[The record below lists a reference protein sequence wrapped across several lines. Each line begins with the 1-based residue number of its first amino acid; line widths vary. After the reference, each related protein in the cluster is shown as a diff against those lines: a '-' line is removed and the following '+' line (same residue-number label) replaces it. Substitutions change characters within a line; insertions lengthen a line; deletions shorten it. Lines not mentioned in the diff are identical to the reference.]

1 MAGIDI
7 SNKSIKSKSTNNS
20 KGKSISDI
28 LNADIKLF
36 GSGYSDKKKESFYLE
51 LSILLS
57 AGIDIKNALELVIED
72 QVKEK
77 DKQLITSIKE
87 EVVKGI
93 SLSETLKATGFFT
106 DYEVFSIQIG
116 EETGRVAIIMG
127 ELSLFYKNKIKQKR
141 QAVSALTYPMIVLCT
156 SIGVLS
162 FMLNVIV
169 PMFSDVFL
177 RFGGEL
183 PYITQ
188 LVIQASKLAGE
199 LFWPMLATSFGIG
212 IWLYTI
218 RQRTSYRKI
227 TSTLF
232 LRVPVLGEL
241 IRKIYLARFCHTMQ
255 LLISSKIPLLRALGL
270 VKKMIGYYPIE
281 NSIDSIEQ
289 EILKGEPLHKALSKF
304 AIYPGRLV
312 SFIKVGEE
320 VNRLD
325 EFFEKINQQYSEEV
339 DHQSKVLATVIEP
352 IMMIFLGLIVGVIL
366 IAMYLPMFKMSTIF

>member
-7 SNKSIKSKSTNNS
+7 SNRASPKGAAP
-20 KGKSISDI
+20 GKSLSDI
-28 LNADIKLF
+28 LNVDIKLF
-36 GSGYSDKKKESFYLE
+36 GPAYPDKKKEAFYME

-57 AGIDIKNALELVIED
+57 AGIDIKNALELIAED
-72 QVKEK
+72 QVKQK
-77 DKQLITSIKE
+77 DKELIVSIKD
-87 EVVKGI
+87 EVVKGR
-93 SLSETLKATGFFT
+93 SLSETLKNTGLFT

-116 EETGRVAIIMG
+116 EETGRVAIIME
-127 ELSLFYKNKIKQKR
+127 ELSAFFKNKIKQKR
-141 QAVSALTYPMIVLCT
+141 QAVSALTYPLIVLCT
-156 SIGVLS
+156 SVAVLA

-177 RFGGEL
+177 RFGGQL
-183 PYITQ
+183 PFITE
-188 LVIQASKLAGE
+188 LVIDASDLAGR
-199 LFWPMLATSFGIG
+199 LFWPVLLVGLILGVWIYSIRRNERFRKVTSE
-212 IWLYTI
+212 L
-218 RQRTSYRKI
+218 
-227 TSTLF
+227 L
-232 LRVPVLGEL
+232 LRIPVLGEL

-270 VKKMIGYYPIE
+270 VKRMIGYYPVESSIE
-281 NSIDSIEQ
+281 SIEQ
-289 EILKGEPLHKALSKF
+289 QILRGESLHKALSTF
-304 AIYPGRLV
+304 PIYPRRLV

-325 EFFEKINQQYSEEV
+325 EFFEKINLQYSEEV

>member
-7 SNKSIKSKSTNNS
+7 SNKASGKKQAS
-20 KGKSISDI
+20 GKSLSDI
-28 LNADIKLF
+28 LNTDIKLF
-36 GSGYSDKKKESFYLE
+36 GPAYPDKKKESFYME

-57 AGIDIKNALELVIED
+57 AGVDIKNALELIAED
-72 QVKEK
+72 QVKRK
-77 DKQLITSIKE
+77 DKELVSSIKE
-87 EVVKGI
+87 QVVRGM
-93 SLSETLKATGFFT
+93 SLSETLKKTGLFS

-116 EETGRVAIIMG
+116 EETGSVAIIME
-127 ELSLFYKNKIKQKR
+127 ELSAFFKNKIKQKR
-141 QAVSALTYPMIVLCT
+141 QAVSALTYPLIVLCT
-156 SIGVLS
+156 SIAVLA

-177 RFGGEL
+177 RFGGQL
-183 PYITQ
+183 PFITE
-188 LVIQASKLAGE
+188 LVIDASDLAGR
-199 LFWPMLATSFGIG
+199 LFWPVFLGAAILGL
-212 IWLYTI
+212 WLYSI
-218 RQRTSYRKI
+218 RRKESFRKFTSE
-227 TSTLF
+227 SL

-270 VKKMIGYYPIE
+270 VRRMIGYYPIE
-281 NSIDSIEQ
+281 RSIETIEKQ
-289 EILKGEPLHKALSKF
+289 ILKGESLHKALSGF
-304 AIYPGRLV
+304 PIYPRRLV

>member
-7 SNKSIKSKSTNNS
+7 SNKTS
-20 KGKSISDI
+20 GKSAASGKSLSDI

-36 GSGYSDKKKESFYLE
+36 GPAYPDKKKESFYME

-57 AGIDIKNALELVIED
+57 AGIDIKNALELIAED
-72 QVKEK
+72 QVKQK
-77 DKQLITSIKE
+77 DKELIISIKE
-87 EVVKGI
+87 EVVKGR
-93 SLSETLKATGFFT
+93 SLSETLKNTGLFS

-116 EETGRVAIIMG
+116 EETGRVAIIME
-127 ELSLFYKNKIKQKR
+127 ELSAFFKNKIKQKR
-141 QAVSALTYPMIVLCT
+141 QAVSALTYPLIVLCT
-156 SIGVLS
+156 SVAVLA

-177 RFGGEL
+177 RFGGQL
-183 PYITQ
+183 PFITE
-188 LVIQASKLAGE
+188 LVIDASNLAGK
-199 LFWPMLATSFGIG
+199 LFWPFVLVGMVLG
-212 IWLYTI
+212 IWIYSI
-218 RQRTSYRKI
+218 RKNEGFRKFTSE
-227 TSTLF
+227 LL

-270 VKKMIGYYPIE
+270 VKRMIGYYPIE
-281 NSIDSIEQ
+281 SSIESIEQ
-289 EILKGEPLHKALSKF
+289 QILRGESLHKALSAF
-304 AIYPGRLV
+304 PIYPRRLV

-325 EFFEKINQQYSEEV
+325 EFFEKINLQYSEEV

>member
-7 SNKSIKSKSTNNS
+7 SNKSVKTNSTNGK
-20 KGKSISDI
+20 KGRSVSDI

-57 AGIDIKNALELVIED
+57 AGIDIKNALELITED
-72 QVKEK
+72 QIKEK
-77 DKQLITSIKE
+77 DKQLIASIKD
-87 EVVKGI
+87 EVVKGK

-116 EETGRVAIIMG
+116 EETGRVAIIME

-188 LVIQASKLAGE
+188 LVIQASKLAGD
-199 LFWPMLATSFGIG
+199 LFWPMLVATILIAF
-212 IWLYTI
+212 WLYSI
-218 RQRTSYRKI
+218 RQRSSYRSV
-227 TSTLF
+227 TSTFF
-232 LRVPVLGEL
+232 LRIPVLGEL
-241 IRKIYLARFCHTMQ
+241 IRKIYLSRFCHTMQ

-281 NSIDSIEQ
+281 NSIESIEQ
-289 EILKGEPLHKALSKF
+289 EILKGEPLHRALSKF
-304 AIYPGRLV
+304 HIYPKRLV

-352 IMMIFLGLIVGVIL
+352 IMMIFLGLIVGIIL

>member
-7 SNKSIKSKSTNNS
+7 SNKASGKKTASAKSL
-20 KGKSISDI
+20 SDI

-36 GSGYSDKKKESFYLE
+36 GAAYPDKKKEAFYME

-57 AGIDIKNALELVIED
+57 AGIDIKNALELIAED
-72 QVKEK
+72 QVKQK
-77 DKQLITSIKE
+77 DKELITSIQE
-87 EVVKGI
+87 EVIKGR
-93 SLSETLKATGFFT
+93 SLSETLKNTGLFS

-116 EETGRVAIIMG
+116 EETGRVAIIME
-127 ELSLFYKNKIKQKR
+127 ELSAFFKNKIKQKR
-141 QAVSALTYPMIVLCT
+141 QAVSALTYPLIVLCT
-156 SIGVLS
+156 SIAVLA

-177 RFGGEL
+177 RFGGQL
-183 PYITQ
+183 PFITE
-188 LVIQASKLAGE
+188 LVIDASDLAGT
-199 LFWPMLATSFGIG
+199 LFWPVLLVCTVLGGWIYSIRKNESFRRFTSE
-212 IWLYTI
+212 LLL
-218 RQRTSYRKI
+218 KI
-227 TSTLF
+227 
-232 LRVPVLGEL
+232 PVLGEL

-270 VKKMIGYYPIE
+270 VRRMIGYYPIE
-281 NSIDSIEQ
+281 QSIASVEQ
-289 EILKGEPLHKALSKF
+289 QILRGESLHKALSAF
-304 AIYPGRLV
+304 PIYPRRLV

-325 EFFEKINQQYSEEV
+325 EFFEKINLQYSEEV